1 MQFTKKQIK
10 RITLFT
16 IIALILVAIFS
27 SSVYAGDTL
36 IDNALDGIAGVVFF
50 PVKFIPLIIGKLLE
64 VILLLFKVNSM
75 EDILFNR
82 VDILNVNFFDFSVS
96 DTALKIHQ
104 GVAVWYTSLRNIAI
118 IGLAV
123 IVIYVGIR
131 MAYTTIAEEKAKYKQ
146 MLQSWIEGVAL
157 VFIMHL
163 VIALTIA
170 LNNALVGLLDP
181 HGVNSDIAGQF
192 IDGSLNS
199 IGFTSGVGNAVA
211 YVVIEGITMVFTITY
226 IARMVRV
233 AFLIIIAPLVC
244 LTYSIDKLGDNKS
257 QALNTWFKE
266 FFFSV
271 LIQPFHCVIYCALG
285 SISVKLMSS
294 TSAEP
299 DLGNALIAIVM
310 LAFIFEGEKIV
321 KHIFKLNPQSSQ
333 DAIKDAAVWTA
344 LLGQTS
350 DGRGKIGIL
359 AGNAIEDHQVKS
371 NSVDLSDDD
380 EVNRKRQETLDL
392 IAERKAELAR
402 MQENS
407 LERSQAEEEIEEEI
421 AEQEAEL
428 REVIRNRRKTLS
440 TKQKSKLRRAGEF
453 YAETTGRMGLAATG
467 AGLLTGLGG
476 GLEGAYL
483 YGHKGWD
490 TGAELGAIVR
500 GKLREDRLNDAYED
514 YLAMNE
520 GISEEDA
527 RRDALDL
534 MSGTKLAIT
543 TEEKELRDSML
554 AMRNSYLYDG
564 MKEGDL
570 NKELNENLKKF
581 VKRSPEENQNIRE
594 TKFSDAFT
602 RYKNKNSGKTMEE
615 VRKDAVDLM
624 TGKKTAH
631 TSEERELRDSM
642 LGLRNALTAGGVKGD
657 SLNKEM
663 MRTMTKLESRLISSG
678 KVKPNIHTSK
688 DTSRPNLH
696 PTNNT
701 K

>member
-1 MQFTKKQIK
+1 MAITKKHIK
-10 RITLFT
+10 RIALLTVFV
-16 IIALILVAIFS
+16 LILFAVFS
-27 SSVYAGDTL
+27 SAVYA
-36 IDNALDGIAGVVFF
+36 DNKLDDVLDGIAGVVFF
-50 PVKFIPLIIGKLLE
+50 PVKFVPIIIGLLLQ
-64 VILLLFKVNSM
+64 VILNLMGVGSM

-82 VDILNVNFFDFSVS
+82 VDVLNVNFFDFSVS

-118 IGLAV
+118 IGLVV

-131 MAYTTIAEEKAKYKQ
+131 MAYTTIAEEKAKYRL

-181 HGVNSDIAGQF
+181 HGATSNIAEQFVNHSVATI
-192 IDGSLNS
+192 S
-199 IGFTSGVGNAVA
+199 FTSGVGNAIA
-211 YVVIEGITMVFTITY
+211 YVVIQGITMVFTITY

-257 QALNTWFKE
+257 QALNSWFKE

-271 LIQPFHCVIYCALG
+271 LIQPFHCIIYCALG
-285 SISVKLMSS
+285 SMAVKLLDHGTIGGSY
-294 TSAEP
+294 EP
-299 DLGNALIAIVM
+299 DLGNALVAIIM
-310 LAFIFEGEKIV
+310 LAFIFEGEKII
-321 KHIFKLNPQSSQ
+321 KHIFKLNPKSSQ

-344 LLGQTS
+344 LLGSTS
-350 DGRGKIGIL
+350 DGRNKLGLMIGNTVENSQIR
-359 AGNAIEDHQVKS
+359 S
-371 NSVDLSDDD
+371 NSVDLADD
-380 EVNRKRQETLDL
+380 EEVERKRQERLNL

-402 MQENS
+402 LEENS
-407 LERSQAEEEIEEEI
+407 YERSQAEQELEDEI
-421 AEQEAEL
+421 AEQDAEL
-428 REVIRNRRKTLS
+428 REVIRNRRGAISK
-440 TKQKSKLRRAGEF
+440 KNKNKLRRAGEF
-453 YAETTGRMGLAATG
+453 YAETTGRMGLAAAG

-490 TGAELGAIVR
+490 MGAELGSIAR

-520 GISEEDA
+520 GKSEEDA

-534 MSGTKLAIT
+534 MDGTKLAIT
-543 TEEKELRDSML
+543 AEEKELRDSML
-554 AMRNSYLYDG
+554 GLRNSYLYDG

-570 NKELNENLKKF
+570 NKELNEHLKKF
-581 VKRSPEENQNIRE
+581 VKRSPEENQSIRE

-624 TGKKTAH
+624 TGKKTAQ

-642 LGLRNALTAGGVKGD
+642 LGLRNALTAGGAKGD
-657 SLNKEM
+657 TLNKEM

-678 KVKPNIHTSK
+678 KVKPHIHTSTDK
-688 DTSRPNLH
+688 SKPSAH
-696 PTNNT
+696 
-701 K
+701 